1 MVATLQSGVTIRL
14 SASQWIERKWWACT
28 MTPGPT
34 AYHTLSSRLLPPP
47 ADWDSEVQAA
57 LDMVVLEK
65 AEPLSVC
72 ISK

>member
-1 MVATLQSGVTIRL
+1 
-14 SASQWIERKWWACT
+14 
-28 MTPGPT
+28 MTPGPI

-47 ADWDSEVQAA
+47 ADWRGEAQAA
-57 LDMVVLEK
+57 LDMDVLEK